1 MSIFNKILK
10 DVNNLF
16 DSFDRVVKYGYESL
30 MKVDGVKNLS
40 SDSINKIKSHIRK
53 TAIENTK
60 KRIERRGKTVSDY
73 SKDKIDHLVASEEE
87 KIIGQFKTNG
97 LRASLLL
104 IGLGSLFGDDGEVL
118 AGDDIDAEMDLDDF
132 DADLDESSLG
142 DEDITNS

>member
-1 MSIFNKILK
+1 M
-10 DVNNLF
+10 
-16 DSFDRVVKYGYESL
+16 
-30 MKVDGVKNLS
+30 
-40 SDSINKIKSHIRK
+40 
-53 TAIENTK
+53 
-60 KRIERRGKTVSDY
+60 
-73 SKDKIDHLVASEEE
+73 ASEEE

-142 DEDITNS
+142 R

>member
-1 MSIFNKILK
+1 MSFFNKILK

-60 KRIERRGKTVSDY
+60 KR
-73 SKDKIDHLVASEEE
+73 LSEEVRPFLIIQ
-87 KIIGQFKTNG
+87 KIKLIIWWPVKRKRLLAN
-97 LRASLLL
+97 LRPM
-104 IGLGSLFGDDGEVL
+104 G
-118 AGDDIDAEMDLDDF
+118 
-132 DADLDESSLG
+132 
-142 DEDITNS
+142 